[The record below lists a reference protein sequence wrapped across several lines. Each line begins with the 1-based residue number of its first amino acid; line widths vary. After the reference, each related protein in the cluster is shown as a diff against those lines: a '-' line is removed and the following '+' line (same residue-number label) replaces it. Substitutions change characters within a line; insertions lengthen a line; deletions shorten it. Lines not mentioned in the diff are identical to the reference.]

1 MKRTEIE
8 RRERELFRAQKKAE
22 GGARDKVER
31 SVGDYIDALHDL
43 FMFDA
48 QKIYNT
54 KDDIE
59 VLDLLEEI
67 KETFPD
73 KFDVIVKKAIRKTK
87 VEQRDAAFADLNE
100 LVS

>member
-22 GGARDKVER
+22 SGGREKDER

-59 VLDLLEEI
+59 GLDLLEEI
-67 KETFPD
+67 KEAYPD